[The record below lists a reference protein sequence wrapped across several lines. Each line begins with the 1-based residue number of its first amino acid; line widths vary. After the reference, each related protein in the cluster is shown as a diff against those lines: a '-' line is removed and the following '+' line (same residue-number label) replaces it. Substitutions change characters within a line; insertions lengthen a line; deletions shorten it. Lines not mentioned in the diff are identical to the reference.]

1 MYRPKGVPTSIF
13 GRHSYVRKKAAANA
27 SRRLFAV
34 CLAYDIPNDSSVGSS
49 IASIAHHLPSFRKE
63 TQAISSE
70 RIGVVGNMK
79 GKHPRFAFMKSA
91 AIHQALFAGLV
102 N

>member
-1 MYRPKGVPTSIF
+1 MYA
-13 GRHSYVRKKAAANA
+13 RKPPRNA

-79 GKHPRFAFMKSA
+79 GKHPHFAFMKSA
-91 AIHQALFAGLV
+91 ALDQTLFAGLV